1 VSISEEHIEGFRHA
15 LDSVARERRYLA
27 LFEAPPLRDVRAFVL
42 YNIQAGIPQFVAL
55 EEANVVGWCDVLPKP
70 QPAFRHTGV
79 LGMGVVAAW
88 RGRGIGS
95 RLLQVAL
102 QAAWQ
107 REMTRLELTV
117 RVDNE
122 RARRL
127 YERFGF
133 KVEGRCRRH
142 MLMNGRYEDGYLMAL
157 LHGAE

>member
-1 VSISEEHIEGFRHA
+1 M
-15 LDSVARERRYLA
+15 RYLA
-27 LFEAPPLRDVRAFVL
+27 VFEAPPPRDVQAFVL
-42 YNIQAGIPQFVAL
+42 HNIPARVPQFVAL
-55 EEANVVGWCDVLPKP
+55 EEGPVVGWCDVLPRP
-70 QPAFRHTGV
+70 QPALRHTGV
-79 LGMGVVAAW
+79 LGMGVVSAW
-88 RGRGIGS
+88 RGHGIGS
-95 RLLQVAL
+95 RLLQVAV

-133 KVEGRCRRH
+133 TVEGRCRRH
-142 MLMNGRYEDGYLMAL
+142 MRMNGRYEDGYLMAL